1 MEELIK
7 LALTGNQDAYT
18 KLIESIQ
25 FELYSIASARLDNID
40 DINDAIQ
47 ETIIH
52 SYEKLNTLNNPIF
65 FKTWIIRILI
75 NECNLIYRKKKKQLG
90 LFNKITDSVSSFYKK
105 DNLENIENNIDFDI
119 LIKDLKYEERLII
132 TLYAKNNFSPTEIS
146 NILNISVNTVK
157 SRLTR
162 AKKKLKKLY
171 EEGGIYNEKRK

>member
-1 MEELIK
+1 M
-7 LALTGNQDAYT
+7 
-18 KLIESIQ
+18 
-25 FELYSIASARLDNID
+25 
-40 DINDAIQ
+40 
-47 ETIIH
+47 
-52 SYEKLNTLNNPIF
+52 
-65 FKTWIIRILI
+65 
-75 NECNLIYRKKKKQLG
+75 
-90 LFNKITDSVSSFYKK
+90 FNKITDSVSSFYKK

>member
-1 MEELIK
+1 MEELIR
-7 LALTGNQDAYT
+7 LALSGNQDAYT
-18 KLIESIQ
+18 KLVESIQ

-52 SYEKLNTLNNPIF
+52 SYNKLGALNNSSC

-90 LFNKITDSVSSFYKK
+90 LFNKINSSIEPSYTNN
-105 DNLENIENNIDFDI
+105 NLENVENNIDFDI

-146 NILNISVNTVK
+146 NILNIRVNTVK
-157 SRLTR
+157 SRLSR